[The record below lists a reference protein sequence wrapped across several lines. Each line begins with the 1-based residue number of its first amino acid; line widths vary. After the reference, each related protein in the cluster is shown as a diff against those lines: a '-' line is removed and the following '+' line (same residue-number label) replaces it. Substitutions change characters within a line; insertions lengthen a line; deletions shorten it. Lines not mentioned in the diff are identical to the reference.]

1 VASLDGPSVERSLP
15 GDRLTGAEL
24 GMLGALLGDDGLGM
38 LGELLGDE
46 GLGMLGALLGDDGLG
61 MLGALLG
68 DEGLGMLGDVGFGGV
83 LELGALQAD
92 NRPRLN
98 KSRMARRIS
107 DSMTNSNSMGN

>member
-1 VASLDGPSVERSLP
+1 MASLDGPSVERSLP
-15 GDRLTGAEL
+15 GDRLTGAE
-24 GMLGALLGDDGLGM
+24 
-38 LGELLGDE
+38 
-46 GLGMLGALLGDDGLG
+46 LGMLGALLGDDGLG

>member
-1 VASLDGPSVERSLP
+1 MASLDGPSVERSLP

-24 GMLGALLGDDGLGM
+24 GTLGALLGDDGLGM
-38 LGELLGDE
+38 LGE
-46 GLGMLGALLGDDGLG
+46 LLGDDGLG

>member
-1 VASLDGPSVERSLP
+1 VASLDGPSIERSLP

-38 LGELLGDE
+38 LG
-46 GLGMLGALLGDDGLG
+46 ALLGDD
-61 MLGALLG
+61 
-68 DEGLGMLGDVGFGGV
+68 GLGMLGDVGFGGV

>member
-1 VASLDGPSVERSLP
+1 MASLDGPSVERSLP

-38 LGELLGDE
+38 LG
-46 GLGMLGALLGDDGLG
+46 ALLGDD
-61 MLGALLG
+61 
-68 DEGLGMLGDVGFGGV
+68 GLGMLGDVGFGGV

>member
-1 VASLDGPSVERSLP
+1 
-15 GDRLTGAEL
+15 
-24 GMLGALLGDDGLGM
+24 MLGALLGMMGSACWANYWAMKGWACWVHC
-38 LGELLGDE
+38 
-46 GLGMLGALLGDDGLG
+46 MLGALLGDDGLG